1 MKVIAK
7 RKIRYQIGLE
17 RTYAKEIVAHT
28 KSLFTVIRSFIP
40 RMANLVATSAV
51 AFDDTEDEL
60 SRLMAEI
67 AQAVESLP
75 SMEPQV
81 SKMYDTVRRHAVNE
95 IVSVF
100 MSVFGAVP
108 RVIPEPLR
116 QDDEFSDML
125 RNSEQLEQLK
135 RLWVQEN
142 LDLIRSIDAETLRK
156 IRETLTDMILGNV
169 NRAELT
175 RDLQRGIS
183 PVIFGKAFDEL
194 ERRERNR
201 AALIGRDQVGKLN
214 GKLAE
219 YQQRQLGI
227 TEYVWVTAGDE
238 RVRASHKA
246 LNGRTFQWDKPPRE
260 GHPGYPIQCRCIADP
275 IIDID
280 KINLQ
285 PKAGTYAPLDDEGN
299 LEQAKKYDRKIFI
312 TDIAI
317 DKVPYV
323 KLPEVSEAINTA
335 IMEAHKEL
343 LRRAKDSNNSNEV
356 LAILSFLNGNRKA
369 FVPGSVDTVG
379 VDISNPEAYHLLTSA
394 RAYEIFYLHNHP
406 SGASFSFAD
415 LVTFTEYPQI
425 GVMSVVTNL
434 GKVFMLQKTAK
445 YDYNKMR
452 EIIQS
457 AYAKVKRGTYSER
470 QAVREVLRKCEKG
483 GARYVRSK

>member
-1 MKVIAK
+1 MEIVAK
-7 RKIRYQIGLE
+7 RKIKYPLGLE
-17 RTYAKEIVAHT
+17 RAYAKEIVAHT
-28 KSLFTVIRSFIP
+28 KSLFSVVRSFVP
-40 RMANLVATSAV
+40 KMVGLLSTSV
-51 AFDDTEDEL
+51 IAFDDTEDEL
-60 SRLMAEI
+60 SRLMREI
-67 AQAVESLP
+67 AAAVESLP
-75 SMEPQV
+75 SMENQV
-81 SKMYDTVRRHAVNE
+81 SKMYDAVRKRASDE
-95 IVSVF
+95 ITAVF

-108 RVIPEPLR
+108 YVTSEPFR
-116 QDDEFSDML
+116 KDDETQDML
-125 RNSEQLEQLK
+125 RNAEQFEQLK

-142 LDLIRSIDAETLRK
+142 LDLIKSIDAETLRK
-156 IRETLTDMILGNV
+156 VRETMTDMIIGTV
-169 NRAELT
+169 DMAELNKT
-175 RDLQRGIS
+175 LIEALKHMEG
-183 PVIFGKAFDEL
+183 VE
-194 ERRERNR
+194 ERR
-201 AALIGRDQVGKLN
+201 AAMIGRDQVGKLN
-214 GKLAE
+214 GRLSE

-227 TEYVWVTAGDE
+227 EEYIWVTAGDE
-238 RVRASHKA
+238 RVRSSHRA
-246 LNGRTFQWDKPPRE
+246 LNGKKFRWDDPPPE

-275 IIDID
+275 VIDID

-323 KLPEVSEAINTA
+323 KLPEVPEAINTA

-356 LAILSFLNGNRKA
+356 LAILSFLNGDRKA

-457 AYAKVKRGTYSER
+457 SYAKVKRGTYSER